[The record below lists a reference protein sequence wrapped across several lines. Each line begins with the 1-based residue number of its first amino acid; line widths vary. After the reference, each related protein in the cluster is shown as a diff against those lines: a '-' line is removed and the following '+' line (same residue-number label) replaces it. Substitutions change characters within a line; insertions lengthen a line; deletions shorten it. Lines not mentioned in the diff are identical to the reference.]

1 MQLAGVLAQ
10 GELLAPRWLERVVD
24 AEGRELAL
32 PGRTPPRRVIS
43 ERLAGELREMLV
55 DTTTRGTARSAFRLR
70 NGRPVLGSVR
80 VAGKTGSLSGRDPKG
95 RYEWFIGVAPAERP
109 RLVVATLLVQR
120 ELWWRN
126 ASQIAAQ
133 VLRRAFCADGRCG
146 AENAERWRSHPET
159 TAQLPARDASS

>member
-1 MQLAGVLAQ
+1 MQPQVRPASDGDGDAPVVPEVADPPALAVEDPG
-10 GELLAPRWLERVVD
+10 D
-24 AEGRELAL
+24 ELAIDPPLL
-32 PGRTPPRRVIS
+32 PP
-43 ERLAGELREMLV
+43 
-55 DTTTRGTARSAFRLR
+55 
-70 NGRPVLGSVR
+70 
-80 VAGKTGSLSGRDPKG
+80 
-95 RYEWFIGVAPAERP
+95 PAEQP

-126 ASQIAAQ
+126 ASQIAAE